1 MISEVFV
8 PSFGVLGIGGIVAF
22 VVGSIILMD
31 TEVPGFGLPVALI
44 GSVAAVG
51 GSAVMGIIWFAVRAR
66 RQPIVSG
73 REDMIG
79 ASAKATADFQG
90 RGQVRAHGE
99 LWNAESSVPVRAGQA
114 LRVTAMDGL
123 VLTVEPEES
132 KEN

>member
-1 MISEVFV
+1 
-8 PSFGVLGIGGIVAF
+8 
-22 VVGSIILMD
+22 
-31 TEVPGFGLPVALI
+31 
-44 GSVAAVG
+44 VAAVG
-51 GSAVMGIIWFAVRAR
+51 GSAVMGIVWFAVRAR

-79 ASAKATADFQG
+79 ASATATADFQG

-99 LWNAESSVPVRAGQA
+99 LWSAESGVPVRAGQA
-114 LRVTAMDGL
+114 LRVTGMNGL

>member
-1 MISEVFV
+1 M
-8 PSFGVLGIGGIVAF
+8 GIV
-22 VVGSIILMD
+22 
-31 TEVPGFGLPVALI
+31 
-44 GSVAAVG
+44 
-51 GSAVMGIIWFAVRAR
+51 WFAVRAR

-79 ASAKATADFQG
+79 AAASATADFQG

-99 LWNAESSVPVRAGQA
+99 LWSAESSVPVRAGQA
-114 LRVTAMDGL
+114 LRVTGMNGL